1 MVRNWA
7 NKNFKGFAYI
17 EYKDPN
23 SLKKAIKKYHNQL
36 YEGRRLICDASVTNM
51 KKGYKKRTP

>member
-36 YEGRRLICDASVTNM
+36 YEGRRLICDASVNNI
-51 KKGYKKRTP
+51 KKVYKKRTP

>member
-23 SLKKAIKKYHNQL
+23 SLKKAIKKYK
-36 YEGRRLICDASVTNM
+36 S
-51 KKGYKKRTP
+51 GYFSEA

>member
-36 YEGRRLICDASVTNM
+36 YEGRRLTCDASVTNM